1 MASNHIIRAGQ
12 QEYASA
18 AWEEGSEHIPEISLD
33 NSGVPGKYT
42 ATVTNIL
49 SKHLAEAKI
58 TSDEIVQP
66 ISSISKKKLK
76 DLIIKHNNE
85 IFGFMA
91 RPDRTPH
98 TLGLA
103 ETLFR
108 RYGREIPTIKGNNP
122 NSILK
127 DLNLDVSTCA
137 TTAFFDEHL
146 KKITNGSDEAVA
158 TAAGGGINDF
168 IQQMRWIYNQ
178 YKVIGEEVLR
188 LETVLYEK
196 MDSLDKLNNR
206 MSLIIGL
213 KPNDA
218 LPDLIN
224 SFTKYSE
231 NVFSTSNIEDTY
243 KEFIEAYKKWNICR
257 QIITMHNNFKT
268 DTPEPQCTICLSDSI
283 SHAIVP
289 CGHTF
294 CASCV
299 KKQNTTC
306 YICRGTIRE
315 RIKLFFT

>member
-1 MASNHIIRAGQ
+1 MASNHIIRAAAN
-12 QEYASA
+12 EYASA
-18 AWEEGSEHIPEISLD
+18 SWEEGEHIPEISLD
-33 NSGVPGKYT
+33 NSGLPGKYT

-49 SKHLAEAKI
+49 SKHLAEVKI
-58 TSDEIVQP
+58 SSDEIIQP

-76 DLIIKHNNE
+76 ELITKHNNE
-85 IFGFMA
+85 LFSFMA

-108 RYGREIPTIKGNNP
+108 RYGQEIPTIKGNNP

-127 DLNLDVSTCA
+127 DLNLDISTCEV
-137 TTAFFDEHL
+137 TAFFDEGL
-146 KKITNGSDEAVA
+146 KKTITVTGADA
-158 TAAGGGINDF
+158 TIGGMNDF

-178 YKVIGEEVLR
+178 YKTIGEEVLR
-188 LETVLYEK
+188 LETVLHEK
-196 MDSLDKLNNR
+196 MDLLDKLNSR
-206 MSLIIGL
+206 MSLIVGL
-213 KPNDA
+213 KTNDA

-224 SFTKYSE
+224 SFTKYADT
-231 NVFSTSNIEDTY
+231 VFSTSKIEDTY
-243 KEFIEAYKKWNICR
+243 KEFVEAYKKWNICR
-257 QIITMHNNFKT
+257 QIIIMNSNFKT
-268 DTPEPQCTICLSDSI
+268 DTNESQCSICLTESI

-294 CASCV
+294 CGSCV
-299 KKQNTTC
+299 KKQNTSC

>member
-1 MASNHIIRAGQ
+1 MASNHIIRTGA

-18 AWEEGSEHIPEISLD
+18 AWEEGDHIPEISLD
-33 NSGVPGKYT
+33 NPNVPGKYT

-49 SKHLAEAKI
+49 SKHLAEAKT

-66 ISSISKKKLK
+66 IASISKKKLK
-76 DLIIKHNNE
+76 ELITKHNNE

-108 RYGREIPTIKGNNP
+108 RYGHEIPTIKGNNP

-137 TTAFFDEHL
+137 VTAFFDEGL
-146 KKITNGSDEAVA
+146 KKNVVA
-158 TAAGGGINDF
+158 TGEGTGINEF
-168 IQQMRWIYNQ
+168 VQQMRWIYNQ
-178 YKVIGEEVLR
+178 YKTVGEEVLR

-196 MDSLDKLNNR
+196 MDLLDKLNSR
-206 MSLIIGL
+206 MSLIVGL
-213 KPNDA
+213 KTNDA
-218 LPDLIN
+218 LPELIN
-224 SFTKYSE
+224 SFTKYADT
-231 NVFSTSNIEDTY
+231 VFSTSKIEETY
-243 KEFIEAYKKWNICR
+243 KEFVEAYKKWNVCR
-257 QIITMHNNFKT
+257 QIITMHSNFKT
-268 DTPEPQCTICLSDSI
+268 DTTEPQCSICLTESI

-294 CASCV
+294 CANCV

>member
-1 MASNHIIRAGQ
+1 MASNHIIRAGAN
-12 QEYASA
+12 EYASA
-18 AWEEGSEHIPEISLD
+18 AWEEGEHIPEISLD
-33 NSGVPGKYT
+33 NPGVPGKYT
-42 ATVTNIL
+42 ATITNIL
-49 SKHLAEAKI
+49 SKHLSEAKN

-76 DLIIKHNNE
+76 ELITKHNNE
-85 IFGFMA
+85 IFSFMA
-91 RPDRTPH
+91 RPERTPH

-108 RYGREIPTIKGNNP
+108 RYGHEIPTIKGNNP

-127 DLNLDVSTCA
+127 DLNLDVSTCEV
-137 TTAFFDEHL
+137 TSFFDEGL
-146 KKITNGSDEAVA
+146 KKVTNGGNEVI
-158 TAAGGGINDF
+158 TGGINDF
-168 IQQMRWIYNQ
+168 VQQMRWIYNQ
-178 YKVIGEEVLR
+178 YKTIGEEVLR

-196 MDSLDKLNNR
+196 MDLLDKLNSR

-218 LPDLIN
+218 LPELIN
-224 SFTKYSE
+224 SFTKYAD
-231 NVFSTSNIEDTY
+231 NVFTTSKIEDTY
-243 KEFIEAYKKWNICR
+243 KEFVEAYKKWNVCR
-257 QIITMHNNFKT
+257 QIITMHNSFKT
-268 DTPEPQCTICLSDSI
+268 DVSEPQCSICLSDSI

-294 CASCV
+294 CGSCV

>member
-1 MASNHIIRAGQ
+1 MASNHIIRAGA

-18 AWEEGSEHIPEISLD
+18 AWEEGDTIPEISLD

-49 SKHLAEAKI
+49 SKHLAEVKI
-58 TSDEIVQP
+58 SSDEIIQP
-66 ISSISKKKLK
+66 IASISKKKLK
-76 DLIIKHNNE
+76 ELITKHNNE
-85 IFGFMA
+85 IFSFMA

-108 RYGREIPTIKGNNP
+108 RYGHEIPTIKGNNP

-127 DLNLDVSTCA
+127 DLNLDVSTCEVSS
-137 TTAFFDEHL
+137 FFDEGL
-146 KKITNGSDEAVA
+146 KKTISSSSANDDSKEV
-158 TAAGGGINDF
+158 GGINDF
-168 IQQMRWIYNQ
+168 MQQMRWIYNQ
-178 YKVIGEEVLR
+178 YKTVGEEVLR

-196 MDSLDKLNNR
+196 MDLLDKLNSR
-206 MSLIIGL
+206 MSLIVGL
-213 KPNDA
+213 KTNDA

-224 SFTKYSE
+224 SFTKYADT
-231 NVFSTSNIEDTY
+231 VFSTSKIEDTY
-243 KEFIEAYKKWNICR
+243 KEFVEAYKKWNVCR
-257 QIITMHNNFKT
+257 QIISMNNNFKT
-268 DTPEPQCTICLSDSI
+268 DTNEPQCSICLSESI

-294 CASCV
+294 CGSCV

>member
-1 MASNHIIRAGQ
+1 MSSNHIIRTNAS
-12 QEYASA
+12 EYAPA
-18 AWEEGSEHIPEISLD
+18 TWEEGDNIPEISLD

-49 SKHLAEAKI
+49 SKHLAEVKT
-58 TSDEIVQP
+58 TSDEIIQP
-66 ISSISKKKLK
+66 IASISKKKLK
-76 DLIIKHNNE
+76 ELITKHNNE
-85 IFGFMA
+85 LFSFMA

-98 TLGLA
+98 TLGIA

-108 RYGREIPTIKGNNP
+108 RYGHEIPTIKGNNP

-127 DLNLDVSTCA
+127 DLNLNVSNCEA
-137 TTAFFDEHL
+137 TAFFDEGL
-146 KKITNGSDEAVA
+146 KKMKIANGLEENLTN
-158 TAAGGGINDF
+158 GGINDF
-168 IQQMRWIYNQ
+168 LQQMRWIYNQ
-178 YKVIGEEVLR
+178 YKIIGEEVLR
-188 LETVLYEK
+188 LETVLHEK
-196 MDSLDKLNNR
+196 MDVLDKLHNR
-206 MSLIIGL
+206 VSLITSL

-218 LPDLIN
+218 LPELIE
-224 SFTKYSE
+224 SFTKYTDT
-231 NVFSTSNIEDTY
+231 VFNTIKIEDTY
-243 KEFIEAYKKWNICR
+243 KEFVEAYKKWNICR
-257 QIITMHNNFKT
+257 QIIVMNSNFKT
-268 DTPEPQCTICLSDSI
+268 DLSEPQCSICLSDSV